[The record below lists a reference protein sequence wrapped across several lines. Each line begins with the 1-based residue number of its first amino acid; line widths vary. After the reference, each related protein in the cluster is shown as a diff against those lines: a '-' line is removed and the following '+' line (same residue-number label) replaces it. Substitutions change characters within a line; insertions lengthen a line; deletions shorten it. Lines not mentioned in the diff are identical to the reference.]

1 MQRWAL
7 LLATYQY
14 NIEFR
19 STHEH
24 SNADGLS
31 PLPLA
36 AKEGQSVSTISV
48 FSLSQI
54 EFLPMKADKLRQT
67 TNHDP
72 ELSKALLYTQRGWPR
87 QVDKNLKPFS
97 NGQSELSVE
106 AGCLLWGMR
115 VVVPEAC

>member
-1 MQRWAL
+1 LLESSVEGIAWWAL

-31 PLPLA
+31 RLPLA
-36 AKEGQSVSTISV
+36 AKEGESVSTISV

-54 EFLPMKADKLRQT
+54 EFLPVNADKLRQAT
-67 TNHDP
+67 I
-72 ELSKALLYTQRGWPR
+72 LL
-87 QVDKNLKPFS
+87 
-97 NGQSELSVE
+97 
-106 AGCLLWGMR
+106 
-115 VVVPEAC
+115 VPSL